1 MRIPYFIFFLFVYN
15 FTSAQNYTT
24 NGGNSE
30 HNGISKYTAPN
41 QAQEIWNINNAFFTD
56 FGNAIYAYNDR
67 FVTTR
72 IATNGAR
79 IQCFNISNGAIIWT
93 SAFKTPT
100 SKIYTIGFT
109 EDAVYAHDYDTD
121 SLFALNPS
129 DGTVKWKSTFKHKIF
144 GGNSSAI
151 YACNGDLIV
160 QGVSGAIKTTM
171 RLNKTTGDTVWTNSG
186 AFPGLLPPP
195 GFCAFGN
202 TMYRWTGG
210 INSPVKVV
218 AIDMNSGTTK
228 YASEEIPGQA
238 LQQYQLIAGPDGTI
252 YVWRDNGLGLYAF
265 TDNGTSITV
274 KWIHNGSAFSTGTY
288 SNLGFDKSG
297 NIIEVEGGKVYRLNK
312 NTGAVLESTPF
323 SIYPTDQ
330 QFVGTLITIDDNED
344 ILVSGGGIPFT
355 YLISKDLQ
363 TIKWQ
368 AAQSYNPY
376 AAPVLTKNGTLLNL
390 GSGTGIK
397 AYRTP
402 ISRKPVADF
411 LVSTRDII
419 AGGTINFVNQSSYNP
434 TEWRWKFYGATP
446 DTSNDESPTNIQ
458 YNTAGE
464 YEVRLITL
472 NSIGKD
478 TLIKSCY
485 IKVLPGVLS
494 IDDDSLPSIVN
505 SNKSFQIF
513 PNPTTTTINVR
524 NAKSEQAFIYDIQ
537 GHLLGS
543 YKISQNLQP
552 INVRSLLSGTYAIR
566 IGGFKKMKTFIFLKE

>member
-1 MRIPYFIFFLFVYN
+1 MRITYFLLFLFVCH
-15 FTSAQNYTT
+15 FSLAQNYSS
-24 NGGNSE
+24 NGGNSQ

-41 QAQEIWNINNAFFTD
+41 QEQEIWSINNAFFTD

-72 IATNGAR
+72 TASNGAR
-79 IQCFNISNGAIIWT
+79 IQCFNILNGATIWT

-100 SKIYTIGFT
+100 SKMYAIGFT

-129 DGTVKWKSTFKHKIF
+129 DGTVKWKSKFIHKLF
-144 GGNSSAI
+144 GGYSTAI
-151 YACNGDLIV
+151 YACNGDIIV
-160 QGVSGAIKTTM
+160 QGASASVKSTM
-171 RLNKTTGDTVWTNSG
+171 RLNKLNGDTVWTNSG
-186 AFPGLLPPP
+186 AFAGLLAPPN
-195 GFCAFGN
+195 FCAFGN

-218 AIDMNSGTTK
+218 AIDMNSGATK
-228 YASEEIPGQA
+228 YTSEEIPGQA

-252 YVWRDNGLGLYAF
+252 YAWRDNGLGLYAF
-265 TDNGTSITV
+265 TDNGISITV
-274 KWIHNGSAFSTGTY
+274 KWIHEGSAFSTGNY

-297 NIIEVEGGKVYRLNK
+297 NIIEIESGKVYRLNK

-323 SIYPTDQ
+323 SIYPIDQ
-330 QFVGTLITIDDNED
+330 QFIGTLITIDEDED

-363 TIKWQ
+363 TIKWI
-368 AAQSYNPY
+368 ATQSYNPY

-397 AYRTP
+397 GYRTA

-411 LVSTRDII
+411 SVSTRDII
-419 AGGTINFVNQSSYNP
+419 SGATINFVNQSSYNV

-446 DTSNDESPTNIQ
+446 DTSNEENPSNIQ

-464 YEVRLITL
+464 YEVRLIAL

-478 TLIKSCY
+478 TLTKSCY

-494 IDDDSLPSIVN
+494 IDDDSLPNIVN
-505 SNKSFQIF
+505 TNKTFQIN
-513 PNPTTTTINVR
+513 PNPTTTTINIR
-524 NAKSEQAFIYDIQ
+524 NAKGEQAFIYDIQ
-537 GHLLGS
+537 GHLLVS
-543 YKISQNLQP
+543 YKITQNLQP
-552 INVRSLLSGTYAIR
+552 INVQLLRSGTYVIR